1 MKKKT
6 KISRL
11 TPLILLLLGLVLV
24 ACESDEA
31 VPAPA
36 PPVKTAVE
44 VTRIV
49 TVDHPVE
56 IEVTR
61 LVTKTVYEEIIV
73 EVTKMPIGSAE
84 RPLQILLPPMANTAV
99 IQTRSQPLLDYLT
112 ASTGRQYE
120 IGIMDDE
127 QSLIDLMCAAPV
139 DTMGIL
145 SAEGVVRAA
154 EQCGVQPGLVAIH
167 PDGFTWEAGMIV
179 VRRDA
184 SIGEF
189 DQLDGKSWAVPETD
203 PLLTRDYFE
212 QQFAAAGILPGEII
226 TVSGDSAAMLA
237 VFNGDVDFATGLF
250 TPPIMPASEERLWE
264 YGEDAADTARWLGA
278 SPTRS
283 PIGYVLLRGEPQYG
297 GYRLRD
303 ARSRVFDIEPTIYDE
318 TRIISLTA
326 PIPNETI
333 VFGAD
338 FSLQA
343 ARDTLAALDSFANSE
358 ACADSICA
366 SDFYNWLGLE
376 PITDAAFDPARG
388 GAGSGD

>member
-1 MKKKT
+1 M
-6 KISRL
+6 
-11 TPLILLLLGLVLV
+11 
-24 ACESDEA
+24 
-31 VPAPA
+31 AP
-36 PPVKTAVE
+36 VE

-49 TVDHPVE
+49 TVDNPIE

-61 LVTKTVYEEIIV
+61 IVTETITEYEELVV

-99 IQTRSQPLLDYLT
+99 IQTRSQALLDYLT
-112 ASTGRQYE
+112 AATGRQYE

-127 QSLIDLMCAAPV
+127 QTLIDLMCAAPV

-145 SAEGVVRAA
+145 SADGVVRAA

-167 PDGFTWEAGMIV
+167 PEGFTWEAGMIV

-184 SIGEF
+184 SIGEIA
-189 DQLDGKSWAVPETD
+189 QLDGKSWAIPETD

-212 QQFAAAGILPGEII
+212 QQFADAGITPSEII

-250 TPPIMPASEERLWE
+250 TPPVMPVAEDRLWT

-318 TRIISLTA
+318 TRIITLTA

-333 VFGAD
+333 VLGAD

-343 ARDTLAALDSFANSE
+343 ARDTLAAFDTFADSE

-376 PITDAAFDPARG
+376 PITDAAFDPARERTTE
-388 GAGSGD
+388 

>member
-6 KISRL
+6 RNAYLVLL
-11 TPLILLLLGLVLV
+11 TLLLLGLLLA
-24 ACESDEA
+24 ACGQRAA
-31 VPAPA
+31 VTPM
-36 PPVKTAVE
+36 PPVEVTRLVTVDNSIEVEVE

-49 TVDHPVE
+49 TETVVE
-56 IEVTR
+56 
-61 LVTKTVYEEIIV
+61 YEELIV

-84 RPLQILLPPMANTAV
+84 RPLQLLLPPMENTAV
-99 IQTRSQPLLDYLT
+99 IQTRSQALLDYLT
-112 ASTGRQYE
+112 AATGRRYE

-127 QSLIDLMCAAPV
+127 QTLIDLMCAAPV

-154 EQCGVQPGLVAIH
+154 EQCGVQPGLVAVH
-167 PDGFTWEAGMIV
+167 PDGFTWQAGMIV
-179 VRRDA
+179 VRRDGR
-184 SIGEF
+184 IG
-189 DQLDGKSWAVPETD
+189 DIAQLDGKRWAVPETD
-203 PLLTRDYFE
+203 SLLTRDYFE
-212 QQFAAAGILPGEII
+212 QQFAAAGITPSEII

-237 VFNGDVDFATGLF
+237 VFNGDVEFATGLF
-250 TPPIMPASEERLWE
+250 TPPVLPAAEDRLWE
-264 YGEDAADTARWLGA
+264 YGEDAPDTARWLGA

-318 TRIISLTA
+318 TRIITLTA

-343 ARDTLAALDSFANSE
+343 ARETLAAFDTFADSE

-366 SDFYNWLGLE
+366 SDFYNWMGLE
-376 PITDAAFDPARG
+376 PITDAAFDPVRG
-388 GAGSGD
+388 SIIE